1 MHRLLERQI
10 KRLLGID
17 PATWPEIAA
26 RLRDMNRDDRE
37 TGSQVA
43 SALKTMPALLE
54 RVDDTYAQ
62 YDRDLALIRRSLELS
77 SAELTE
83 SNQKLREEAESS
95 ARALEALRGAFD
107 ILLRDKHGNPNKAQG
122 GLAYMAEQVA
132 ALTKERERMRTAL
145 VKSEERFELA
155 MRGANDGLWDY
166 DVVKGAVY
174 YSPRWKEMI
183 GYGVDEIG
191 QDLEEWAN
199 RVHPRD
205 LDHALN
211 AVRQCLESTDN
222 QFEITFRFRHKL
234 GHYLWILGR
243 ALVVRD
249 EAGGGIRMVGTHT
262 DITAQKEIEAALIKA
277 KLAAEEASRM
287 KSEFLAT
294 MSHEIRT
301 PMNGVLGMN
310 ELLLETPLD
319 STQRHYAQSVMRSGQ
334 HLLGIINDILDFS
347 KIESGHIEFENVDFN
362 LGELVEDAVAMFES
376 PAADKGL
383 ELAVQLAPPHI
394 PLAVSGDPFRLRQVL
409 ANLVNNA
416 IKFTARG
423 EVVVRVRL
431 LPVSELQVRV
441 SLSVEDTGTGI
452 APDSLEKIFENFTQA
467 DGSTT
472 RQFGGTGLGLAI
484 SKRLVE
490 LMGGTIGVESE
501 LGKGSKFW
509 VHLDMVK
516 SQQLIPGSNNS
527 SDLSG
532 IRVLVADDNR
542 TNLEILRLQLSG
554 WQMRA
559 SCVES
564 GEQAL
569 EELKHAA
576 QSGDPVRLAILD
588 MQMPRMDGLQLAR
601 AIKSRPEL
609 AGTRLIML
617 TSANETGSV
626 KERHEA
632 GILSCVNKPIRQAE
646 LHTMI
651 RAALSKPLVDTL
663 QADHRTSHNAGIS
676 SDNTFNG
683 RILLAED
690 NPVNQQVA
698 IAMLSS
704 FGLTP
709 DIAGNGAEAINLL
722 ETQDYDLVLMD
733 CQMPLM
739 DGYQAT
745 AEIRTRE
752 SGTGRLPIIA
762 LTANAMDSDRI
773 QCLAAGMDD
782 YLAKPYSKAQLGNIL
797 KRWLVKTT
805 VTPANDVPQAGEKAD
820 AETGQKAVIELRQLD
835 QLRELDPSGSL
846 GLARQII
853 RVYLESSGKGIGQI
867 EQAIDKGDS
876 EGLRSAAH
884 SLKSSSANVGATT
897 LSGLFKQLEELGK
910 NARLDEARPVY
921 ARMWQEYGRAAIALQ
936 TLLEEDA

>member
-17 PATWPEIAA
+17 PATWPEITT
-26 RLRDMNRDDRE
+26 RLRDMNSADGE
-37 TGSQVA
+37 TGGHIY
-43 SALKTMPALLE
+43 SALKAMPDLLE

-62 YDRDLALIRRSLELS
+62 YDRDLALLRRSLELS

-107 ILLRDKHGNPNKAQG
+107 ILLRDKNGNPNKAQG
-122 GLAYMAEQVA
+122 GLAFMAEQVA
-132 ALTKERERMRTAL
+132 ALTEERERMRTAL

-166 DVVKGAVY
+166 DVVKGTVY

-199 RVHPRD
+199 RVHPMD
-205 LDHALN
+205 LEYALES
-211 AVRQCLESTDN
+211 VRQSLESTDN

-234 GHYLWILGR
+234 GHYLWILVR

-249 EAGGGIRMVGTHT
+249 EAGHGIRIVGTHT
-262 DITAQKEIEAALIKA
+262 DITAQKEIEADLIKA

-347 KIESGHIEFENVDFN
+347 KIESGHIEFEKVDFN

-394 PLAVSGDPFRLRQVL
+394 PLAVSGDPFRLLQVL

-423 EVVVRVRL
+423 EVVVRVLL
-431 LPVSELQVRV
+431 LPVSEQQVRV
-441 SLSVEDTGTGI
+441 SMSVEDTGIGI
-452 APDSLEKIFENFTQA
+452 SPDSLDKIFENFTQA

-501 LGKGSKFW
+501 PGKGSKFW
-509 VHLDMVK
+509 VHLDLAK
-516 SQQLIPGSNNS
+516 SQQSIPCNNDS

-532 IRVLVADDNR
+532 IRVLVVDDNR

-569 EELKHAA
+569 EELKQAA

-588 MQMPRMDGLQLAR
+588 MQMPRMDGLQLAL
-601 AIKSRPEL
+601 AIKSLPEL
-609 AGTRLIML
+609 AGIRLIML
-617 TSANETGSV
+617 TSANETGSAM
-626 KERHEA
+626 ERHEA
-632 GILSCVNKPIRQAE
+632 GILSCVNKPIRRAE

-651 RAALSKPLVDTL
+651 RAALSKPLVDTRH
-663 QADHRTSHNAGIS
+663 AEHRTMRKAGIS
-676 SDNTFNG
+676 YDTALNG

-704 FGLTP
+704 LGLTP
-709 DIAGNGAEAINLL
+709 DIASNGAEAITLL
-722 ETQDYDLVLMD
+722 EKQGYDLVLMD

-782 YLAKPYSKAQLGNIL
+782 YLAKPYSKVQLENIL
-797 KRWLVKTT
+797 KRWLVKATDA
-805 VTPANDVPQAGEKAD
+805 PAIGAPQTGATAD
-820 AETGQKAVIELRQLD
+820 AEAEQKAVIELKQLD

-853 RVYLESSGKGIGQI
+853 RVYLESSDKGIGQI
-867 EQAIDKGDS
+867 EQAIEKGDS
-876 EGLRSAAH
+876 EALRSAAH
-884 SLKSSSANVGATT
+884 SLKSSSANVGAAT
-897 LSGLFKQLEELGK
+897 LSGLFKQLEEMGK

-921 ARMWQEYGRAAIALQ
+921 ARMWQEYGRAANALQ
-936 TLLEEDA
+936 ALLEEDA